1 MIEVTFRDFA
11 ELARRREWT
20 VEFLAE
26 RFQGWIE
33 APRDFFCRVMQ
44 GQHADVVIPYRS
56 VLDLYQQELAFEQ
69 AETGRERRCF
79 CGCGQ
84 RVWGQKKWATPG
96 CRKRAQRGKSETA
109 IFACASG

>member
-1 MIEVTFRDFA
+1 MIEVTFKDFS

-26 RFQGWIE
+26 RFQGRIE

-44 GQHADVVIPYRS
+44 GQHADVVIPYRP
-56 VLDLYQQELAFEQ
+56 VLEFYSQELAFHQRE
-69 AETGRERRCF
+69 AGREKFCQ
-79 CGCGQ
+79 CGCRQ
-84 RVWGQKKWATPG
+84 RVWDRKKWAGPG
-96 CRKRAQRGKSETA
+96 CRKRALRSRSVTA